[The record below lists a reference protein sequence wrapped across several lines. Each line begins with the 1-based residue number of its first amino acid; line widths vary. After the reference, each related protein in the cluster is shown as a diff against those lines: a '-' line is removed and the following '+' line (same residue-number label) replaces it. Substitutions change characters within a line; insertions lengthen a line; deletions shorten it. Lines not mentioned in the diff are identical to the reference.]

1 MFILAIALMA
11 IAGCDPTGPT
21 SRATASPEDRG
32 DLTVAGRRS
41 ASEDPSTSAHRSER
55 QVELPPEESWPVR
68 SLSLEC
74 GPRGDCAE
82 GFLIGDVAYDL
93 SCGQVRPRFVTAHRL
108 AEGAYPVNVI
118 EGQDPRVMVA
128 YRAEARSCSGAGESG
143 SRQAWHFAFA
153 RDRLDAVP
161 DAETLCALGDHG
173 RPGQPTPGGC

>member
-1 MFILAIALMA
+1 MRLLPVSILAIAVMA
-11 IAGCDPTGPT
+11 NAGCDPTGPT
-21 SRATASPEDRG
+21 SRATASVEGRG
-32 DLTVAGRRS
+32 DSTVAGRRS
-41 ASEDPSTSAHRSER
+41 ASEHPSTSAHRSEH

-82 GFLIGDVAYDL
+82 GFLIDGV
-93 SCGQVRPRFVTAHRL
+93 
-108 AEGAYPVNVI
+108 AYPVNVI